1 MPISALFC
9 TIAGLA
15 LWVGAYLNR
24 ADRNQLS
31 QFTAATTL
39 LGTQEQAAMVCGMV
53 GCTLFVLGTLGL
65 FGIVTLQ

>member
-1 MPISALFC
+1 MPISALFF

-24 ADRNQLS
+24 DDKHKLG
-31 QFTAATTL
+31 QFTSATSL
-39 LGTQEQAAMVCGMV
+39 VDGQEQSAMVYGVV

-65 FGIVTLQ
+65 FDLVTLQ